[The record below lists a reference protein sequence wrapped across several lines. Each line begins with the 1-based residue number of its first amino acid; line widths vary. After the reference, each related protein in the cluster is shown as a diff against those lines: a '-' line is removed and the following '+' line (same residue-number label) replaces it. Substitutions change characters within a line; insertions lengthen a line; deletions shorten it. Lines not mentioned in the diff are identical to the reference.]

1 MHALGTEVVAV
12 GDGADD
18 ALAEVLRLEAILTRF
33 RPSALT
39 RLNED
44 GRTQDPPP
52 ELVGALRHALQVA
65 ERSDGLITPTILP
78 ALEHAGYRRSWP
90 HVVAPGDDPPPTA
103 SWREIVVRDDVIELP
118 AGARLDLGGTAKTW
132 IAERAARRMR
142 GEILLDAGGDVLV
155 DASDLSAI
163 DVEPP
168 PGGVPRQLLLAPGRW
183 GVATSSVARRAW
195 PGAHHLIDPRSGRS
209 ARTRWLQVTA
219 VGPTPTGAEVA
230 AKLALLDRP
239 GDDGHLLLAYDRD
252 GSVWTRREG
261 DWIRDDLDDRT
272 LDAA

>member
-18 ALAEVLRLEAILTRF
+18 ALAEAVRLEAILTRF

-44 GRTQDPPP
+44 GRLQDPPP
-52 ELVGALRHALQVA
+52 ELVGALRHALAVA
-65 ERSDGLITPTILP
+65 ARSDGLITPTILP

-90 HVVAPGDDPPPTA
+90 HVVAPADDPPPTA
-103 SWREIVVRDDVIELP
+103 SWREIVVRDDVVELP

-132 IAERAARRMR
+132 IVERAARRMR
-142 GEILLDAGGDVLV
+142 GEIVLDAGGDVLV
-155 DASDLSAI
+155 DASDLSAV

-168 PGGVPRQLLLAPGRW
+168 PGGDPCQLLLPPGRW

-219 VGPTPTGAEVA
+219 VGPAPTGAEVA
-230 AKLALLDRP
+230 AKLALLDAP
-239 GDDGHLLLAYDRD
+239 SDGDHLLLAYDRD
-252 GSVWTRREG
+252 GATWTRREG
-261 DWIRDDLDDRT
+261 DWIRDDPDRA
-272 LDAA
+272 LFAA

>member
-12 GDGADD
+12 GDGAED

-44 GRTQDPPP
+44 GRLDDPPP
-52 ELVGALRHALQVA
+52 ELVGALRHALAVA
-65 ERSDGLITPTILP
+65 SRSDGLITPTILP

-90 HVVAPGDDPPPTA
+90 HVVAPTGDPPLTA
-103 SWREIVVRDDVIELP
+103 SWREIVVRDDVVELP

-132 IAERAARRMR
+132 IVERAARRMR
-142 GEILLDAGGDVLV
+142 GEMVLDAGGDVLV
-155 DASDLSAI
+155 DTSDLSAI

-168 PGGVPRQLLLAPGRW
+168 LGGVPQQLLLPPGRW

-230 AKLALLDRP
+230 AKLALLSGRG
-239 GDDGHLLLAYDRD
+239 GDSHLLLAYDRA
-252 GSVWTRREG
+252 GATWSRRKG
-261 DWIRDDLDDRT
+261 DWIRDDHDHA

>member
-1 MHALGTEVVAV
+1 MHALGTEVVAT
-12 GDGADD
+12 GDGADE
-18 ALAEVLRLEAILTRF
+18 ALVEVVRLEGILTRF

-44 GRTQDPPP
+44 GRLEDPPP
-52 ELVGALRHALQVA
+52 ELVEALRHALAVA
-65 ERSDGLITPTILP
+65 ARSGGLITPTILP

-90 HVVAPGDDPPPTA
+90 HVVSPAGDPPPTA
-103 SWREIVVRDDVIELP
+103 SWREVVVRDDVAELP

-132 IAERAARRMR
+132 IVERAARRMQ
-142 GEILLDAGGDVLV
+142 GEIVLDAGGDMLV
-155 DASDLSAI
+155 DAVTVTAI

-168 PGGVPRQLLLAPGRW
+168 PGGVARQLLLPPGRW

-195 PGAHHLIDPRSGRS
+195 PGAHHLIDPRTGRS

-219 VGPTPTGAEVA
+219 VGSTPTGAEVA
-230 AKLALLDRP
+230 AKVALLGGP
-239 GDDGHLLLAYDRD
+239 SDDDHLLLAYDRD
-252 GSVWTRREG
+252 GSTWTLREG
-261 DWIRDDLDDRT
+261 DWIHDDPDRT

>member
-1 MHALGTEVVAV
+1 MHALGTEVAAV
-12 GDGADD
+12 GDGAED
-18 ALAEVLRLEAILTRF
+18 ALAEVVRLEAILTRF

-39 RLNED
+39 RLNQD
-44 GRTQDPPP
+44 GRLEDPPP
-52 ELVGALRHALQVA
+52 ELVGALRHALAVA
-65 ERSDGLITPTILP
+65 ARSDGRITPTILP

-90 HVVAPGDDPPPTA
+90 HVVAPVGDPPPIA
-103 SWREIVVRDDVIELP
+103 SWREIVVRDDLVELP

-132 IAERAARRMR
+132 IVERAARRMP
-142 GEILLDAGGDVLV
+142 GQIVLDAGGDVLV
-155 DASDLSAI
+155 DASGVTAV

-168 PGGVPRQLLLAPGRW
+168 PGGVPFQLLLPPGRW

-219 VGPTPTGAEVA
+219 IGPTPTGAEVA
-230 AKLALLDRP
+230 AKLALLD
-239 GDDGHLLLAYDRD
+239 GASDDVHLLLAYDRD
-252 GSVWTRREG
+252 GSAWTRREG
-261 DWIRDDLDDRT
+261 DWIRDDPDRA